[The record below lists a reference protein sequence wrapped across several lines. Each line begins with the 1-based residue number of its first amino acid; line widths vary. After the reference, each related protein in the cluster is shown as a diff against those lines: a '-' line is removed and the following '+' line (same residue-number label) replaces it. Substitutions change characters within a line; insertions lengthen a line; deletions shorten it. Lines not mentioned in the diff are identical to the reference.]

1 MTGPLTNGEDFA
13 GLDED
18 LTLTSRGPGRPP
30 KAQEDVRRMRG
41 LRFSDREW
49 AVVCRAAAL
58 DGASKSDFVRGAA
71 LAASDADFCPHCGAW
86 SRRCN
91 LDRDG
96 QTYCAVT
103 GEAVE

>member
-41 LRFSDREW
+41 LRFSDKEW
-49 AVVCRAAAL
+49 AAVCRAAEML
-58 DGASKSDFVRGAA
+58 GEPASVFVRR
-71 LAASDADFCPHCGAW
+71 AASNRADDYAGCDYCGQPEGHIC
-86 SRRCN
+86 RCK
-91 LDRDG
+91 R
-96 QTYCAVT
+96 A
-103 GEAVE
+103 

>member
-49 AVVCRAAAL
+49 AVVGRAAAL
-58 DGASKSDFVRGAA
+58 DGASKSDFVRDAA
-71 LAASDADFCPHCGAW
+71 LEAAF
-86 SRRCN
+86 SRGC
-91 LDRDG
+91 LVHSQDELSG
-96 QTYCAVT
+96 
-103 GEAVE
+103 